1 MARSTFTR
9 RTILRGMGVG
19 LTLPLLESL
28 NPGLAWGGESS
39 ADSMPHRMICICSN
53 MGMMPKY
60 FWPEG
65 EGRDYQ
71 SSEYLSL
78 IEEHR
83 NDFTVFSGV
92 SHPEVD
98 GGHHAEISF
107 LTAAPHPAS
116 GGFKNSISL
125 DQYAA
130 ERIGIETRFPY
141 LTLGVG
147 SENATL
153 SWTASG
159 VRIPAS
165 YKPSEVF
172 RRMFLQGNAEEIK
185 RQINQL
191 RDGRSIL
198 DAVGAGAKRLER
210 RVGSADRQKL
220 DQYLQ
225 SIREL
230 EERLVK
236 AEAWEN
242 KPKPVVDAELPVDIN
257 DPSELIPRTR
267 LMLNMARLAFQTDS
281 TRVITLVI
289 DENTNPKVN
298 LPGVSEGH
306 HSLTHHGQR
315 EKSVSQLK
323 IIETAQMKLLSSFL
337 SDLKGVQEGER
348 DLLDRTMVLYGS
360 NLGDANSHDNHNMP
374 MILAGGGF
382 KHGQLLAFDKK
393 NNYPL
398 PNLYVSML
406 QRMGIETDR
415 FASSTGTMT
424 GLDTV

>member
-1 MARSTFTR
+1 MSKSTFTR

-39 ADSMPHRMICICSN
+39 ADSIPYRMMCICSN

-60 FWPEG
+60 FWPKG
-65 EGRDYQ
+65 EGRNYQ
-71 SSEYLSL
+71 PSEYLAL
-78 IEEHR
+78 IDQHR
-83 NDFTVFSGV
+83 SDYTVFSGV

-98 GGHHAEISF
+98 GGHHAEVSY

-141 LTLGVG
+141 LALGVG
-147 SENATL
+147 SENLTL

-225 SIREL
+225 SVREL

-242 KPKPVVDAELPVDIN
+242 KPKPVVDVEMPVDIK
-257 DPSELIPRTR
+257 DPSELIPRTQ

-323 IIETAQMKLLSSFL
+323 IIEAAQMELLGSFL
-337 SDLKGVQEGER
+337 ADLKGVQEGER
-348 DLLDRTMVLYGS
+348 HLLDRTMVLYGS

-415 FASSTGTMT
+415 FATSTGTMT
-424 GLDTV
+424 GLEMV